1 MHEKWLVLPVVP
13 DSNILKNIL
22 CLKGSKNIWPSVLE
36 SHDQCYIWIL
46 DWWAWNSAK
55 NINNS

>member
-1 MHEKWLVLPVVP
+1 MYEKWLVLPVVP

-36 SHDQCYIWIL
+36 SHDQC
-46 DWWAWNSAK
+46 
-55 NINNS
+55 